1 MAKRCDLTGTGVMVG
16 NNVSHSHRKTRR
28 RFLPNLHKVTFK
40 SEALGENISL
50 KVASKTLR
58 TVTKYGNIDSF
69 LVNFGFAKLTEEAK
83 TLRKRVKN
91 ALVKKGL
98 YETVKV
104 KSKKE
109 DRKTIAEA

>member
-40 SEALGENISL
+40 SEALGENVSL
-50 KVASKTLR
+50 KIASSTLR

-69 LVNFGFAKLTEEAK
+69 LINFGFAKLSDEAK
-83 TLRKRVKN
+83 ELRKKVKN
-91 ALVKKGL
+91 ALVKKDL
-98 YETVKV
+98 YETVKI
-104 KSKKE
+104 KSKRE
-109 DRKTIAEA
+109 DRKATANA